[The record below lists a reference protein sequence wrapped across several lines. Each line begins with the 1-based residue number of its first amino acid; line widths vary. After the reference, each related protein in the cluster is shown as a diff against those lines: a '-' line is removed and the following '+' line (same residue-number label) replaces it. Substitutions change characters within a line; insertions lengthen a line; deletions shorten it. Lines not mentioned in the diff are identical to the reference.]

1 VAAAPRIVTRDD
13 QHSQQLFDSFPG
25 KRRLNFLR
33 LTAKKA
39 VPIFRRI
46 LRRQKSEPRSGAL
59 KVVFVYSA
67 GRMAARNAY
76 AE

>member
-1 VAAAPRIVTRDD
+1 VTRDD

-46 LRRQKSEPRSGAL
+46 LRRRKKVRRGA
-59 KVVFVYSA
+59 A
-67 GRMAARNAY
+67 H
-76 AE
+76 

>member
-1 VAAAPRIVTRDD
+1 MTNIRNNFSI
-13 QHSQQLFDSFPG
+13 LFRENAGLIFV
-25 KRRLNFLR
+25 R

-46 LRRQKSEPRSGAL
+46 LRRQKSAPRSGAL

>member
-1 VAAAPRIVTRDD
+1 VWRERPQRLRARVAAAPRIVTRDD

-46 LRRQKSEPRSGAL
+46 LRRRKKVRRGA
-59 KVVFVYSA
+59 A
-67 GRMAARNAY
+67 H
-76 AE
+76 